1 MLLHVLLL
9 CVSMYK
15 ERGILR
21 AASWAGLK
29 KLEQQA
35 QLQLL
40 LLSLNERVF
49 MLLCLLLEH
58 QALLLLNSKQTGGRA
73 AELKEVE
80 ICI

>member
-1 MLLHVLLL
+1 VLLHVLLL

-35 QLQLL
+35 QLL